1 MAYEFPGQ
9 ISFKNVLGGGVQAFG
24 FLQANQLILM
34 HSEVLET
41 QDQII
46 PTDLFSFNV
55 LYFHS
60 RTGYKTFSFFFL
72 SDERYQNVN
81 GVKLKTRGM
90 LLWDRFATE
99 QIFASLC
106 LVTGS

>member
-60 RTGYKTFSFFFL
+60 RIGYKTFSFFFCQTKDTKM
-72 SDERYQNVN
+72 SMV
-81 GVKLKTRGM
+81 
-90 LLWDRFATE
+90 
-99 QIFASLC
+99 
-106 LVTGS
+106 